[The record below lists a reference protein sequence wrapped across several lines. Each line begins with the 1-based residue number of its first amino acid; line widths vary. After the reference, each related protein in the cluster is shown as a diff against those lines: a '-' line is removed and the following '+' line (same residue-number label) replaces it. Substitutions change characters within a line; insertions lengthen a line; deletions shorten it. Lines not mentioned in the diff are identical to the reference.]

1 MSTKASR
8 KINTVESI
16 WESLPELENVSRES
30 LDASLK
36 PWEELVSCCIEAGAL
51 APMIPSTKNG
61 DPRLTTAAPFLKC
74 TLDDLRGV
82 WILIERGY
90 TSQAAA
96 VAAAMFENALTAAVV
111 AGSKELALQAQR
123 GKHAQIPWGAK
134 ELCQLDAKREMRLA
148 EERGEK
154 QTPKMYED
162 NWTIGYFHYKWLC
175 QVKHPT
181 WQAAIHAIQS
191 TIVADREYAV
201 RPGPN
206 NLPQDIQV
214 KARVLAVSL
223 TKALQAI
230 KSFFIT
236 LDGDEK
242 SDEYQAFEEK
252 VNKVHFGVADL
263 IKLQYGKPSPIQV
276 LDRSFIKTDF
286 STLREKYGD

>member
-1 MSTKASR
+1 MPSM
-8 KINTVESI
+8 KINVIESI
-16 WESLPELENVSRES
+16 WKTLPGLEQASRES
-30 LDASLK
+30 LDLSLK
-36 PWEELVSCCIEAGAL
+36 PWEDLVACCIEAGAL
-51 APMIPSTKNG
+51 APMVPTTKSG
-61 DPRLTTAAPFLKC
+61 DLQLITAGPFLKC
-74 TLDDLRGV
+74 TLDDLRAV
-82 WILIERGY
+82 WILVERGY

-96 VAAAMFENALTAAVV
+96 VAAAIFENALTAAVV
-111 AGSKELALQAQR
+111 AGSKELALQAQK
-123 GKHAQIPWGAK
+123 GKYAQIPWGAK

-154 QTPKMYED
+154 KTVKMYED
-162 NWTIGYFHYKWLC
+162 NWTISYFHYKWLC

-181 WQAAIHAIQS
+181 WQAAIHAIHS
-191 TIVADREYAV
+191 TAVADREYAV

-236 LDGDEK
+236 LDGDEN
-242 SDEYQAFEEK
+242 SEEYKAFEEK
-252 VNKVHFGVADL
+252 INKVHFGVLEL
-263 IKLQYGKPSPIQV
+263 IKLQYGKASPIQV

-286 STLREKYGD
+286 STLREKYGE